1 MKDLKNL
8 KVEVAGEQHIKYVDE
23 INDAIDLASK
33 QRGTGIA
40 RRSNEYLITKMSQG
54 KAIIALD
61 GEVFAGFC
69 YIETWGNKGFVA
81 NSGLIV
87 VPEYRGYGL
96 AKEIK
101 NKAFELS
108 RKEYPEAK
116 IFGLTTGL
124 AVMKINHELGY
135 RPVTFSELTN
145 DEQFWNGCK
154 GCVNYD
160 ILERMQRTKCLCTGM
175 LYDPAW
181 EKTPKN
187 PTGIRKRSLLD
198 VIQRI
203 KSNNVFKK
211 KSEIKLLKN
220 NLHSDRTLIKSFI
233 RNPFLFKLKQAF
245 GNIFNK
251 NHYGKKIGVGI

>member
-1 MKDLKNL
+1 MKDLKKI
-8 KVEVAGEQHIKYVDE
+8 KVEVAGKDHIKYVDE
-23 INDAIDLASK
+23 INDAIDLASR

-40 RRSNEYLITKMSQG
+40 RRSNEYLEAKISEG

-61 GEVFAGFC
+61 GDIFAGFC
-69 YIETWGNKGFVA
+69 YIETWGDKGFVA

-87 VPEYRGYGL
+87 APEYRGYGL

-101 NKAFELS
+101 QKAFQLS
-108 RKEYPEAK
+108 RKQYPNAK

-145 DEQFWNGCK
+145 DDQFWNGCK

-160 ILERMQRTKCLCTGM
+160 ILERMEKTKCLCTGM

-181 EKTPKN
+181 EKAPKVEN
-187 PTGIRKRSLLD
+187 GIRKRSLLE
-198 VIQRI
+198 VVKNL
-203 KSNNVFKK
+203 KS
-211 KSEIKLLKN
+211 KSELNKLKLDLKN
-220 NLHSDRTLIKSFI
+220 K
-233 RNPFLFKLKQAF
+233 
-245 GNIFNK
+245 NK
-251 NHYGKKIGVGI
+251 DKK

>member
-1 MKDLKNL
+1 MKDIKKI
-8 KVEVAGEQHIKYVDE
+8 KVEVAGKQHVKYVDE
-23 INDAIDLASK
+23 INNAIDIASK

-40 RRSNEYLITKMSQG
+40 RRSDEYLTAKISEG

-61 GEVFAGFC
+61 GDIFAGFC

-108 RKEYPEAK
+108 RKKYPDAK

-145 DEQFWNGCK
+145 DDQFWDGCK

-160 ILERMQRTKCLCTGM
+160 ILMRMERTKCLCTGM

-181 EKTPKN
+181 EKVPKQGN
-187 PTGIRKRSLLD
+187 GIKKRSLLD
-198 VIQRI
+198 VIQKLTSGRVFSR
-203 KSNNVFKK
+203 KTKANSEQKTSNDDV
-211 KSEIKLLKN
+211 SGTLLK
-220 NLHSDRTLIKSFI
+220 
-233 RNPFLFKLKQAF
+233 
-245 GNIFNK
+245 
-251 NHYGKKIGVGI
+251 

>member
-1 MKDLKNL
+1 LKNI
-8 KVEVAGEQHIKYVDE
+8 KVLVAGKEHVKYVDE
-23 INDAIDLASK
+23 INDAIDVASK

-40 RRSNEYLITKMSQG
+40 RRTYEYLASKIEEG

-61 GEVFAGFC
+61 GETFAGFC

-101 NKAFELS
+101 RRAFQLS
-108 RKEYPEAK
+108 RKKYPDAK

-135 RPVTFSELTN
+135 KPVTFSELTD

-154 GCVNYD
+154 SCVNYD
-160 ILERMQRTKCLCTGM
+160 ILVRMERTKCLCTGM

-181 EKTPKN
+181 EKVPKKEN
-187 PTGIRKRSLLD
+187 GIRKRSLMD
-198 VIQRI
+198 VVKKLKPKNSFSSQKMEFI
-203 KSNNVFKK
+203 KK
-211 KSEIKLLKN
+211 KKNLK
-220 NLHSDRTLIKSFI
+220 SDGAPS
-233 RNPFLFKLKQAF
+233 
-245 GNIFNK
+245 
-251 NHYGKKIGVGI
+251 Y